1 MPNDN
6 RQSGLRLCLAG
17 IGGGL
22 FFWLTDPRWGFVGR
36 RIAADD
42 LIDAINQGRPGTLI
56 GLTGS
61 AIVLIIGVWLM
72 TRRTA

>member
-1 MPNDN
+1 MTHDN
-6 RQSGLRLCLAG
+6 RQSGLRLCTAG
-17 IGGGL
+17 VAGVL

-36 RIAADD
+36 RIAADE

-56 GLTGS
+56 GLAGS
-61 AIVLIIGVWLM
+61 GIVLVIGVWLM